1 MLSTDKEFKRLHR
14 LWGGLAALYLM
25 LCGAAVANLIVMI
38 VRDDGRMLWV
48 TLSCLAGAILVWLGG
63 HRLGRRLD
71 EVAKKGI
78 GGNDG
83 VQN

>member
-1 MLSTDKEFKRLHR
+1 MLSTDKEFKRQNR
-14 LWGGLAALYLM
+14 LWGGLVALYLM
-25 LCGAAVANLIVMI
+25 LCGAGVANLIVMI
-38 VRDDGRMLWV
+38 VKDDSRTWWV
-48 TLSCLAGAILVWLGG
+48 TPPCLVGAILVWLGG

-83 VQN
+83 IQN

>member
-14 LWGGLAALYLM
+14 LWGGLAALCLM
-25 LCGAAVANLIVMI
+25 LCGATMVNLIVWI
-38 VRDDGRMLWV
+38 VKDDIRMLWV
-48 TLSCLAGAILVWLGG
+48 TLSCLAGATLVWLSG

-83 VQN
+83 IQN